1 MLAIH
6 LDGSAARIGT
16 VASQERALTAR
27 LDLGLSTEVRQP
39 QFLRWLYI
47 KRAFKTKTLSQYDVR
62 FPELEGWFLF
72 SQNLGRTSA
81 GGCI

>member
-6 LDGSAARIGT
+6 LDESAARIGT

-47 KRAFKTKTLSQYDVR
+47 KRAFKTKTLSRYDVR
-62 FPELEGWFLF
+62 FQSWKDGFF
-72 SQNLGRTSA
+72 SHK
-81 GGCI
+81 I